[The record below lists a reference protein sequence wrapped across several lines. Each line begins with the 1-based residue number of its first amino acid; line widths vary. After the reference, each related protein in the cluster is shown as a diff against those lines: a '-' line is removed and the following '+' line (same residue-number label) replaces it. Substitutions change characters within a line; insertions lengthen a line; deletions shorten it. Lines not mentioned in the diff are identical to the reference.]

1 MAENSKNTGAED
13 MQAAFIR
20 AAIWHGSLTEADS
33 MLALYPEL
41 AGMSIHTA
49 AILGDAPVVR
59 DFISA
64 DPTLIDSTAGP
75 YGGNAL
81 VYCCMSKYLRL
92 NKEKGTSFLET
103 ARILLDA
110 GADPNSGFWTK
121 GAYPEFETA
130 LYGAAGIAHHA
141 DLTKLLLAYGGDPN
155 DIEAV
160 YHSPETYEN
169 DAMITLVETGKITT
183 ENLVLML
190 IRKHDLHD
198 YQGVKY
204 LLEKGVDPNGRWS
217 YTSPFHHA
225 LMRCN
230 HIGIISLSLDYGAD
244 PALVCQDLSAAARAA
259 REGRNDVLSELQ
271 KRGLTYR
278 LEGVD
283 RLIEACAFGDK
294 TLAQNILQQDPSL
307 LPDLMSIAGTLLAK
321 FSGAGNVE
329 GVRLLLDLGVT
340 VDTPFEEGDG
350 YFEIPKR
357 SLAIHVAAWRA
368 QHDVVQLLIERGS
381 PIDIP
386 DTKGRTPLQ
395 LAIKASVDSYWTD
408 RRSPKSAE
416 MLLNAGV
423 KFDQALLPTG
433 YEELD
438 KLLLKFC

>member
-1 MAENSKNTGAED
+1 MSENLLNTGAED

-20 AAIWHGSLTEADS
+20 AAIWHGQLTEADS

-41 AGMSIHTA
+41 AGLSIHTA
-49 AILGDAPVVR
+49 AILGNASAVR
-59 DFISA
+59 DFLSA
-64 DPTLIDSTAGP
+64 DPALVASVAGP

-92 NKEKGTSFLET
+92 EKERSDAFLDT
-103 ARILLDA
+103 ARILLEA

-141 DLTKLLLAYGGDPN
+141 ELTKLLLAHGGDPN
-155 DIEAV
+155 DVEAV

-169 DAMITLVETGKITT
+169 DAMIALVETGNITDVH
-183 ENLVLML
+183 LVLML

-198 YQGVKY
+198 YAGVKY

-217 YTSPFHHA
+217 YTSAFHHA

-230 HIGIISLSLDYGAD
+230 HISIISLSLDHGAD

-259 REGRNDVLSELQ
+259 REGRSDVLAEFQRRRLAYHLQ
-271 KRGLTYR
+271 D
-278 LEGVD
+278 VD
-283 RLIEACAFGDK
+283 KLIEACAFGDH
-294 TLAQNILQQDPSL
+294 TLANSILQQKPSL
-307 LPDLMSIAGTLLAK
+307 LSDLMALSGTLLAK
-321 FSGAGNVE
+321 FSGAGNVK
-329 GVRLLLDLGVT
+329 GVRQLLDLGVK
-340 VDTPFEEGDG
+340 VDTPFAEGDG
-350 YFEIPKR
+350 YFEIPKM

-386 DTKGRTPLQ
+386 DSKGRSPLQ

-408 RRSPKSAE
+408 RRSTKSAE
-416 MLLNAGV
+416 LLLDAGAR
-423 KFDQALLPTG
+423 FDRALLPTG
-433 YEELD
+433 YQAMDEL
-438 KLLLKFC
+438 LSTQ

>member
-1 MAENSKNTGAED
+1 MSENAKNTAAED
-13 MQAAFIR
+13 LQAAFIR
-20 AAIWHGSLTEADS
+20 ASIWYGPLTEADS
-33 MLALYPEL
+33 LLARNPEL
-41 AGMSIHTA
+41 AGLSIYTA
-49 AILGDAPVVR
+49 AILGDVQTVR
-59 DFISA
+59 NFISA
-64 DPTLIDSTAGP
+64 DPTLVARTAGP

-92 NKEKGTSFLET
+92 DKERSNAFLET

-141 DLTKLLLAYGGDPN
+141 DLTKLLLARGADPN

-169 DAMITLVETGKITT
+169 DAMITLVETGKITA

-244 PALVCQDLSAAARAA
+244 PALVCQDISAAARAA
-259 REGRNDVLSELQ
+259 REGRSDVLAEFQ
-271 KRGLTYR
+271 KRGLAYH
-278 LEGVD
+278 LED
-283 RLIEACAFGDK
+283 IDKLIEACAFGNNA
-294 TLAQNILQQDPSL
+294 LVQNIIGQDPTL
-307 LPDLMSIAGTLLAK
+307 LPDLLSISGTLLAK
-321 FSGAGNVE
+321 FSGTGNVH
-329 GVRLLLDLGVT
+329 GVRQLLDLGVK
-340 VDTPFEEGDG
+340 VDTPFAEGDG

-381 PIDIP
+381 PVDIP
-386 DTKGRTPLQ
+386 DANGRTPLQ
-395 LAIKASVDSYWTD
+395 LSIRACVNSYWMD

-416 MLLNAGV
+416 LLLNAGA
-423 KFDQALLPTG
+423 KCDQSMLPTG
-433 YEELD
+433 YDALD
-438 KLLLKFC
+438 NILLKFC